1 MGEDI
6 RVIVGLDFG
15 IKYSSFAYAHILS
28 SNNIIVHDQWQ
39 GMSGSFRNPT
49 VLKYDES
56 FNLISWGYSALS
68 RRKKNSNIKLVENF
82 LLCLSRMDN
91 YPPLPNGLSYKQ
103 AITDY
108 LREMRGLIEETI
120 NSCYPGI
127 DFYRHILFVMPV
139 STEYDEKANDIM
151 RACAH
156 NADIISYKNSS
167 RLVFITKHEAN
178 SFYCINTNLNE
189 SNISVGTS
197 FMVVDCGNNT
207 IDITT
212 QNIFED
218 KKFGD
223 ITGKI
228 VDYCGGNFV
237 DDEFIKFVG
246 RKVGLSAIDLF
257 RSNHY
262 DQFQYMVKKFC
273 ERVKFQF
280 TGQQKD
286 FNPPDLDFYELCPAI
301 EQYVKDSERE
311 QLENQDW
318 IIELKF
324 EDVKAMF
331 DPVIERILHL
341 IRSQLYII
349 NDCEA
354 IFLVGE
360 FSQSNYLQAR
370 IKQEFSQI
378 INIPTNPLSVIVKG
392 AVQYGLM
399 YNEPDELNMHRLVI
413 ASRVFNKTYGIKVT
427 RKWNHGDPIERKLSD
442 GMINIF
448 LRIAKRGDEI
458 PINTGISMIFSS
470 SFISRNGLDL
480 FVTNEYDVK
489 YCDSPEVSLLNKLR
503 INAAILSKKDA
514 ISITLIFDNMKIKV
528 IAQNVKTDCKYET
541 ELDIGLNF

>member
-1 MGEDI
+1 
-6 RVIVGLDFG
+6 
-15 IKYSSFAYAHILS
+15 
-28 SNNIIVHDQWQ
+28 
-39 GMSGSFRNPT
+39 
-49 VLKYDES
+49 
-56 FNLISWGYSALS
+56 
-68 RRKKNSNIKLVENF
+68 
-82 LLCLSRMDN
+82 MDN
-91 YPPLPNGLSYKQ
+91 YPPLPNGLNYEK

-108 LREMRGLIEETI
+108 LREMDKVIKETI
-120 NSCYPGI
+120 YCHWLDIGFNEV
-127 DFYRHILFVMPV
+127 LFVMPI
-139 STEYDEKANDIM
+139 STEYNEKAKYIM
-151 RACAH
+151 RKCAYD
-156 NADIISYKNSS
+156 AGIINDMNS
-167 RLVFITKHEAN
+167 RMLQFITKPN

-197 FMVVDCGNNT
+197 IMIVDC
-207 IDITT
+207 
-212 QNIFED
+212 
-218 KKFGD
+218 
-223 ITGKI
+223 
-228 VDYCGGNFV
+228 VDYCSENFV
-237 DDEFIKFVG
+237 DEEFIKFIG

-262 DQFQYMVKKFC
+262 DQFQYIVKKFC

-301 EQYVKDSERE
+301 EQCVKDSEHE

-341 IRSQLYII
+341 IRLQLYII

-378 INIPTNPLSVIVKG
+378 IKVPAHQSTVIAKG

-413 ASRVFNKTYGIKVT
+413 ASRVFNKTYG
-427 RKWNHGDPIERKLSD
+427 
-442 GMINIF
+442 
-448 LRIAKRGDEI
+448 DEI

-470 SFISRNGLDL
+470 SFISQNGLDL

-489 YCDSPEVSLLNKLR
+489 YCDSPEVSLLSKLR

-528 IAQNVKTDCKYET
+528 IVQNVKTDCKYET